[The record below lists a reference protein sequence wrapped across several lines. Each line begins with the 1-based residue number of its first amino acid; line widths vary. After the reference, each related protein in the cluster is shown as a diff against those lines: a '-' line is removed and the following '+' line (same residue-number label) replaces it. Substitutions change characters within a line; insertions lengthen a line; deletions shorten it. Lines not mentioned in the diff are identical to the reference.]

1 MIGSEL
7 VIQRTSRQSG
17 FGNRFLAS
25 LPGARRA
32 ASLVSSLLDE
42 VSAIPTGF
50 PNSGQAMFTAGRPP
64 CFGDEMPEVLVD
76 LDGVM
81 HSLLSFIG

>member
-1 MIGSEL
+1 MIGREL
-7 VIQRTSRQSG
+7 VIQRTYRQSG
-17 FGNRFLAS
+17 FGNRFLAG

-32 ASLVSSLLDE
+32 ASLISSLLDE

-64 CFGDEMPEVLVD
+64 GFGDAIPESTVD
-76 LDGVM
+76 LDGMM
-81 HSLLSFIG
+81 HSLFSFIG